1 MKRPAFTFDVDKA
14 LELTG
19 KGAHAILVLF
29 VVTQVTLAVF
39 SGGAP
44 MQSWRGWLALTL
56 VIAAAVLVVTPGP
69 YPMRVSWVAV
79 VLAAVTVSTVLM
91 NWSLSTTGWPGYSS
105 WHFGANTFV
114 LLAVA
119 LRGRTPWAWAGM
131 GIMIAATVV
140 WTVSTGQGVMPAV
153 DLLDRQAGTLL
164 VGNLFALGLSRTMRG
179 LQQVTEAQ
187 TARTVADEAIR
198 AAAELR
204 DRRLAALD
212 RTATPALRAIAAG
225 TLSPQERAELLI
237 TEGMLRDSIRGGVL
251 AQEPAVSRIREARRR
266 GVDVVLL
273 DDSGERELPPHAAA
287 EVAAWVADQ
296 VDHVATGSFTA
307 RISVAASELVASVVS
322 EERGQQERRFVV
334 GAQRHTAPEFAS
346 ELTGPG

>member
-1 MKRPAFTFDVDKA
+1 MRRPAFTFDVDKA

-19 KGAHAILVLF
+19 NGARAILMLF
-29 VVTQVTLAVF
+29 VVTQVTLAVAA
-39 SGGAP
+39 GGAP
-44 MQSWRGWLALTL
+44 MRSWRGWLALTL
-56 VIAAAVLVVTPGP
+56 VIAAAALVVTPGP
-69 YPMRVSWVAV
+69 YPMRGSWVAGI
-79 VLAAVTVSTVLM
+79 LAAVTISTVLM
-91 NWSLSTTGWPGYSS
+91 NWSLSTSGWPGYSS

-119 LRGRTPWAWAGM
+119 LRGRTAWAWAGM

-179 LQQVTEAQ
+179 LQQVTQAQ
-187 TARTVADEAIR
+187 TARAAADEAIR
-198 AAAELR
+198 AAADLR

-225 TLSPQERAELLI
+225 ELSADERSELLI
-237 TEGMLRDSIRGGVL
+237 TEGMLRDSIRGGLL

-273 DDSGERELPPHAAA
+273 DDSGEVELPPDAAA
-287 EVAAWVADQ
+287 EVVEWVAEH
-296 VDHVATGSFTA
+296 VDRAAAGSFTA
-307 RISVAASELVASVVS
+307 RISVTASGLVASIVS
-322 EERGQQERRFVV
+322 DERGQQERRIAS
-334 GAQRHTAPEFAS
+334 GARVQAVP
-346 ELTGPG
+346 ELTQS

>member
-1 MKRPAFTFDVDKA
+1 MR
-14 LELTG
+14 
-19 KGAHAILVLF
+19 
-29 VVTQVTLAVF
+29 
-39 SGGAP
+39 
-44 MQSWRGWLALTL
+44 SWRGWLALAL

-69 YPMRVSWVAV
+69 YPMRGPWVAGI
-79 VLAAVTVSTVLM
+79 LAAVTISTVLM
-91 NWSLSTTGWPGYSS
+91 NWSLSRTGWPGYSS

-179 LQQVTEAQ
+179 LQQVTQAQ
-187 TARTVADEAIR
+187 TARAVADDAIR

-225 TLSPQERAELLI
+225 ALSAQERAELLI

-251 AQEPAVSRIREARRR
+251 AREPAVSRIREARRR
-266 GVDVVLL
+266 GVDVVLI
-273 DDSGERELPPHAAA
+273 DDSGQAELPREAAA
-287 EVAAWVADQ
+287 ELATWVGEQVDRVAA
-296 VDHVATGSFTA
+296 GSFTA
-307 RISVAASELVASVVS
+307 RISVTASELVASIVS
-322 EERGQQERRFVV
+322 EQRGQQERRFAV
-334 GAQRHTAPEFAS
+334 GAQRRAVPEFAP
-346 ELTGPG
+346 ELAGPG